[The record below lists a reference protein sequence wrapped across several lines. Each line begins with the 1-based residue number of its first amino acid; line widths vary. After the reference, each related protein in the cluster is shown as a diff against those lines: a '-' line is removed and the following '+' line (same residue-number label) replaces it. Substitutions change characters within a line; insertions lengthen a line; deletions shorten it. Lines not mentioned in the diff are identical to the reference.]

1 MKQTLYLKFLL
12 GYLVFGILGFI
23 LVSTVTNYGL
33 RNQIESVEAR
43 NLYTECTEIASQYAK
58 NYYNGSMELTDLH
71 SHLETISH
79 YLNTKIIQ
87 QSDNKM

>member
-33 RNQIESVEAR
+33 RNQIESVEDAIYIQNVPKLR
-43 NLYTECTEIASQYAK
+43 PNMRKTIT
-58 NYYNGSMELTDLH
+58 MEDGTD
-71 SHLETISH
+71 
-79 YLNTKIIQ
+79 
-87 QSDNKM
+87 